1 MYVVILYFLRKR
13 LLAKSSTSSQASLQ
27 FSATFVMKPRDK
39 EGRKALFGFHLL
51 VRSLAISRKSLAQT
65 MAPIIWISISR
76 VIYFTTEIHTPVKPN
91 KQRRFN

>member
-65 MAPIIWISISR
+65 MAPII
-76 VIYFTTEIHTPVKPN
+76 
-91 KQRRFN
+91 